1 MQTADGRWLVIS
13 TVAWLGSVVP
23 LPRWTA
29 TTLEN
34 GRCDI
39 AGRLSGQ
46 FADWLRA
53 LATPA
58 EAAAGAELVHCLGID
73 RELPHL
79 AGDAASGTLVQTL
92 AELTAKGQ
100 RDEYLSGLTC

>member
-1 MQTADGRWLVIS
+1 MAVVTL
-13 TVAWLGSVVP
+13 LGVYPVS
-23 LPRWTA
+23 L
-29 TTLEN
+29 LI
-34 GRCDI
+34 G
-39 AGRLSGQ
+39 
-46 FADWLRA
+46 LRA

-79 AGDAASGTLVQTL
+79 AGDAAPDTLVQTV

-100 RDEYLSGLTC
+100 AVNI